1 MELRQL
7 EYFQAVSRLQNF
19 TRAAEELHVAQPSI
33 TNSIQ
38 KLEEELGVLLFDR
51 SQKKVSLTPEG
62 KAFYTRIEKILFDIR
77 QSIHEMEDFRKL
89 NKGTIKFAAP
99 PMIGAY
105 LFPDIFNLFKTAYP
119 NLDLVVYEEGSL
131 AARAMLEREE
141 LDLGM
146 IILPECA
153 AMLNT
158 VPITQEEI
166 MLCLS
171 PKHRLSTA
179 TVVGFEQLQEEPF
192 VLLKEEFFHRQLVLD
207 ECARHGF
214 APHIVFSSNQI
225 ETIKAMVASNVGVS
239 FLMNMVVRNHPNL
252 IGVSLA
258 EPLSITI
265 GLAWKKGKYLSKA
278 AQAFSDF
285 IVAYAKSPSFRGKGT
300 QQNKVTL

>member
-1 MELRQL
+1 MMELRQL

-51 SQKKVSLTPEG
+51 SQKKVSLTAEG
-62 KAFYTRIEKILFDIR
+62 MAFRVRIDKILFDIR
-77 QSIHEMEDFRKL
+77 QASLEMEDFRKL
-89 NKGTIKFAAP
+89 SKGTIKFAAP

-146 IILPECA
+146 IILPESA

-166 MLCLS
+166 VLCLS
-171 PKHRLSTA
+171 PDHHLSSSN
-179 TVVGFEQLQEEPF
+179 VVSFNQLIEEPF

-207 ECARHGF
+207 ECTRHGF
-214 APHIVFSSNQI
+214 APRIVFSSNQI

-252 IGVSLA
+252 VGISL
-258 EPLSITI
+258 EDPLSITI

-285 IVAYAKSPSFRGKGT
+285 IVSYAKSPSFRGKGT
-300 QQNKVTL
+300 RSE

>member
-33 TNSIQ
+33 TSSIQ
-38 KLEEELGVLLFDR
+38 KLEEELGVTLFDR
-51 SQKKVSLTPEG
+51 SQKKVTLTTEG
-62 KAFYTRIEKILFDIR
+62 LAFHSRIDKIMFEVR
-77 QSIHEMEDFRKL
+77 QAIEEMEDFRKL
-89 NKGTIKFAAP
+89 NKGTITFAAP

-105 LFPDIFNLFKTAYP
+105 LFPNIFNLFKSAHP

-131 AARAMLEREE
+131 AARTMLEKEE

-146 IILPECA
+146 IILPENPTV
-153 AMLNT
+153 LNT
-158 VPITQEEI
+158 IPITQEEI

-171 PKHRLSTA
+171 PGHPLSLA
-179 TVVGFEQLQEEPF
+179 QSVSFSQLKDEAF
-192 VLLKEEFFHRQLVLD
+192 VLLKEEFFHRRLVLD

-214 APHIVFSSNQI
+214 TPRIVFSSNQI
-225 ETIKAMVASNVGVS
+225 ETIKAMVASNVGIS
-239 FLMNMVVRNHPNL
+239 FLMGMVIRNHPNL
-252 IGVSLA
+252 VGVSLA

-278 AQAFSDF
+278 AQAFIDF
-285 IVAYAKSPSFRGKGT
+285 IVAYTRSPSFRGTGT
-300 QQNKVTL
+300 KPR